1 MGALLISLG
10 APAAQATLTIAHS
23 DQRIHKP
30 FIRHRFY
37 TTPRLVSCVLTR
49 EPVDAS
55 RIVRDNRRRT
65 IRLRPVAKH
74 PLNPLHGKRHIGD
87 IAPPRRCPPTLA
99 ADACENLLSS
109 QRIRRL

>member
-1 MGALLISLG
+1 MSLG

-30 FIRHRFY
+30 LIRHRFY
-37 TTPRLVSCVLTR
+37 TTPGLMSCVLTR

-55 RIVRDNRRRT
+55 RIVRRDRRRT
-65 IRLRPVAKH
+65 VGFRPIAKH
-74 PLNPLHGKRHIGD
+74 PLNPLPSKRHIGD

-99 ADACENLLSS
+99 ADAFENLLSV
-109 QRIRRL
+109 QTIRRLHVAH